1 MIRALELTPAEF
13 AELQRIY
20 ARRRELAERLQQM
33 ERLLVRNDLPAGFY
47 WLEVQHEL
55 ALLEDQERAI
65 VAVEAVRSRA
75 HLDAALAKL
84 QSWPSMAQAY
94 QNAQGQQTELERMA
108 RAFGCAQC
116 LPGSL
121 DHTFRCPC
129 ACHPGNQVA
138 P

>member
-94 QNAQGQQTELERMA
+94 QNAIAAYKAQLQAGQDTEVATRGLRSTQRALNMLQGR
-108 RAFGCAQC
+108 
-116 LPGSL
+116 
-121 DHTFRCPC
+121 
-129 ACHPGNQVA
+129 
-138 P
+138 